1 MGQCMTVQLIGK
13 GPGTDHVEKQDRGS
27 RRGGGGWRQHREI
40 FRCEVTPEC
49 DSKDSRGSPGL

>member
-27 RRGGGGWRQHREI
+27 RRGGGGWRQHRKV
-40 FRCEVTPEC
+40 FRCE
-49 DSKDSRGSPGL
+49 